1 MGFLYCHSGQQVLHV
16 KHAGE
21 EPPDFINM
29 GRFFATLRMTVVC
42 SIFFLSACSSPPKT
56 VQEDVTPWQTISI
69 NTPGVSGANCF
80 LQAGSMSYP
89 MQAPGKV
96 NVRKANSP
104 MSVTCFKG
112 EHMLGEQKVEP
123 VCPNCG
129 YPNSV
134 TIAMSL
140 DNNLFDRNVTQ
151 IR

>member
-1 MGFLYCHSGQQVLHV
+1 MGKVFSCHS
-16 KHAGE
+16 ARSGE
-21 EPPDFINM
+21 SR
-29 GRFFATLRMTVVC
+29 GRTWRSFVAFRTAALCALLFVA
-42 SIFFLSACSSPPKT
+42 ACSSTPQT
-56 VQEDVTPWQTISI
+56 VQEDRTPWQTISVQ
-69 NTPGVSGANCF
+69 TPGVTGANCF
-80 LQAGSMSYP
+80 LQAGAMSYP

-112 EHMLGEQKVEP
+112 EHMLGEQKVNP

-140 DNNLFDRNVTQ
+140 DNTLFERNVRTIQ
-151 IR
+151 